1 MFEKRRCHF
10 THIFELFVRYIYAII
25 VITFSIAF
33 SIAGNITSDKELVN
47 DVKEASGIVMSADS
61 LAVLAV
67 VGVLL
72 LLSLIML
79 LYCAFKWRYTFV
91 SAEENTLIYESGK
104 FIKKRVAIPF
114 EKINTIDMGRNIFE
128 RLVGTCRLK
137 IDTGAYSQR
146 QEKNNAEMNLVFSL
160 KEAEEI
166 RSFILSRAELDS
178 RAEDIEIGKTTVAAR
193 EPEWV
198 IKAGIGDF
206 VLYGLTSSSVWKLF
220 WIIIAGI
227 FFVAEIAQGF
237 LDEALNLVMPYV
249 EWATDMISRT
259 SIILTLLGML
269 IFFLITALIS
279 DVWTVIWAAIRFY
292 EFRVAREGRNVIV
305 RYGLIT
311 VKNYTLQVRNI
322 HALIIK
328 QNVFQQML
336 GRCSVEAVCMGFG
349 DEKTETALLLPIIKT
364 SDLNKLLAVILPEYV
379 TEMNAHPK
387 NKVGI
392 YFHVVKPIIIW
403 GAILAGCCVAC
414 SYISGVST
422 LVNALALVLFA
433 AVIVSGVLSYKN
445 TMLDWNDNV
454 VSVQNGGFKKVAYR
468 IRSDAVQEVQIKTN
482 VIKKQF
488 GIGSYYVHF
497 HGPRMNNTSI
507 SKNISNQFFT
517 ELARSVED

>member
-328 QNVFQQML
+328 
-336 GRCSVEAVCMGFG
+336 
-349 DEKTETALLLPIIKT
+349 T

-403 GAILAGCCVAC
+403 GVILAGCCVAC

-433 AVIVSGVLSYKN
+433 TVIVSGVLSYKN